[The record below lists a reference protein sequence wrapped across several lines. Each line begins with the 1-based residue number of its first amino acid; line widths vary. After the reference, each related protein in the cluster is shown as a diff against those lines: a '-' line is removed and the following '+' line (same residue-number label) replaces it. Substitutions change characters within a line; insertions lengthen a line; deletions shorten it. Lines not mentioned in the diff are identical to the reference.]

1 MFGRHEAYDH
11 YIADVP
17 IDFMDNSLSPEE
29 QAIAER
35 ITELKQQL
43 GSRLMVLGHHYQRD
57 SIVMHADFIG
67 DSFMLSQKAAD
78 SDAEFIVFCGVH
90 FMAES
95 ADILT
100 SVDQHVILPNLRAGC
115 SMADM
120 ATLPDVE
127 AAWSEIISE
136 TGLSDPINRESPG
149 ELPEDGDSYLVPVTY
164 MNSSADLKDFVGR
177 HGGIVCTSS
186 NATGILNWAFDRAGP
201 NGAVLFFPDQ
211 HLGRNTGLSMG
222 IDESKMPTWIPRIGA
237 DKSLIGAK
245 IILWH
250 GFCSVHKR
258 FTVEQVEDFRERFPE
273 GQVVVHPEC
282 PKETVEVSDANGS
295 TQFIK
300 NYVEDLP
307 SGSKV
312 AIGTEI
318 NMVARLSDEHPDKH
332 IECLDDKICPCSTMY
347 MIHPAYLMDVLE
359 KLVDGEIPNQ
369 IVVPEAVQEGSLMAL
384 ERMLSIKK

>member
-1 MFGRHEAYDH
+1 
-11 YIADVP
+11 
-17 IDFMDNSLSPEE
+17 MDNSLSPEE
-29 QAIAER
+29 LAIAER

-43 GSRLMVLGHHYQRD
+43 GAKLMVLGHHYQRD

-67 DSFMLSQKAAD
+67 DSFMLSQQAAE
-78 SDAEFIVFCGVH
+78 SDAEYIVFCGVH

-100 SVDQHVILPNLRAGC
+100 DDHQHVILPNLRAGC

-127 AAWSEIISE
+127 SAWSEILAE
-136 TGLSDPINRESPG
+136 TGLHDPIDRRSPG
-149 ELPEDGDSYLVPVTY
+149 AVPDDGKSYLIPVTY

-186 NATGILNWAFDRAGP
+186 NATGILDWAFERAGP
-201 NGAVLFFPDQ
+201 DGAVLFFPDQ

-222 IDESKMPTWIPRIGA
+222 IQESEMPTWVPKIGS
-237 DKSLIGAK
+237 DKSLKGAK

-258 FTVEQVEDFRERFPE
+258 FTVEQVNDFRNQYPD
-273 GQVVVHPEC
+273 GLVIVHPEC

-300 NYVEDLP
+300 NFVEDLP
-307 SGSKV
+307 AGSHV

-318 NMVARLSDEHPDKH
+318 NMVARLADAHPDKH

-359 KLVDGEIPNQ
+359 KLVEGEIPNQ
-369 IVVPEAVQEGSLMAL
+369 IVVPNDVQKGALLAL